1 MEEDN
6 KRGARYHAYLNMP
19 SRNKISV
26 AMLMSL
32 AVMGLLLCHLATT
45 ASAAKKG
52 THVLGSVDGSSDDGG
67 SPESGEG
74 RVVYADMKL
83 ADTES
88 SSSDAPGPSSS

>member
-1 MEEDN
+1 
-6 KRGARYHAYLNMP
+6 MP

-26 AMLMSL
+26 AILMSL

-52 THVLGSVDGSSDDGG
+52 IHVLGSVDGSSDDGG

-88 SSSDAPGPSSS
+88 SSSDAPAPAPAPGPSSS

>member
-1 MEEDN
+1 
-6 KRGARYHAYLNMP
+6 MP

-26 AMLMSL
+26 AMLMSV

-52 THVLGSVDGSSDDGG
+52 IHVLGSVDGSSDDGG